1 MAQEAEISRRAKR
14 LTHRTYSAQF
24 KAELVAACQVPGAS
38 IAALAGQ
45 NGMNANVLHRW
56 LKEYQR
62 EGRHQLKPAQS
73 SASSLPVPAFMPLS
87 LPSAALRSEEKSE
100 PIVVELR
107 KGQLTF
113 HITWPASAASDLAS
127 WTAALLK

>member
-1 MAQEAEISRRAKR
+1 MLKDPRISSYTARR
-14 LTHRTYSAQF
+14 THRTYAPEF
-24 KAELVAACQVPGAS
+24 KSELVAACQVPGAS
-38 IAALAGQ
+38 IAALARQ
-45 NGMNANVLHRW
+45 HGMNANVLHRW

-100 PIVVELR
+100 PIMVELR
-107 KGQLTF
+107 KGQLTL
-113 HITWPASAASDLAS
+113 HITWPVSAASDLAS

>member
-56 LKEYQR
+56 LKECQR
-62 EGRHQLKPAQS
+62 EGRHKLKPAQS
-73 SASSLPVPAFMPLS
+73 STSSLPAPAFMPLS
-87 LPSAALRSEEKSE
+87 LPSAALRSEERSE

-107 KGQLTF
+107 KGQFTF
-113 HITWPASAASDLAS
+113 RITWPVSAASDLAS